1 MATIGER
8 IALLLKENSL
18 KKVQFA
24 EKLRIHQS
32 YVTKLVKD
40 QTMPSDALV
49 NSICREFGVSEEWLR
64 HGIEPMKV
72 QAPTDELSQIL
83 QKYGLPVFLRGLLLR
98 YAKLSPGAQKEV
110 EAQIRAW
117 ATELA
122 AQPEPVQPEHNVHEW
137 TDAEMHA
144 ELQRQLDAEK
154 EETDESS
161 TFFSGNSGMAIA

>member
-1 MATIGER
+1 MTTIGER
-8 IALLLKENSL
+8 IALIIKENAL

-83 QKYGLPVFLRGLLLR
+83 QKYGLPAFLRGLLLR

-117 ATELA
+117 AAELA
-122 AQPEPVQPEHNVHEW
+122 AQPEPVQSKHNVHEW
-137 TDAEMHA
+137 TDGEVLAEV
-144 ELQRQLDAEK
+144 QRQLDDEK
-154 EETDESS
+154 KATDESS
-161 TFFSGNSGMAIA
+161 TSGFGKSGTAIA